1 MPELPFT
8 FKDLQNLNVADQ
20 QRAGKEVASSVDPM
34 VANGMSAQGFL
45 ANRINK
51 LKDNFSTA
59 DGLIDAGMAINP
71 VLRYTDMASK
81 FFGGPG
87 VAEGFQQGVIQPV
100 SDERSGQSEIR
111 LPPMPF

>member
-8 FKDLQNLNVADQ
+8 FKDLQNLNVGDQ
-20 QRAGKEVASSVDPM
+20 QRAAKEASSSVDPTA
-34 VANGMSAQGFL
+34 ANGMSAQGFL

-51 LKDNFSTA
+51 LKDSLSTA
-59 DGLIDAGMAINP
+59 EGLIDAGMAINP

-100 SDERSGQSEIR
+100 GDERSGRSEIR

>member
-8 FKDLQNLNVADQ
+8 FKDLQNLNIADQ
-20 QRAGKEVASSVDPM
+20 KRVSNEAATSVDPTEANR
-34 VANGMSAQGFL
+34 VAAQGFL

-51 LKDNFSTA
+51 LKDNLSTA

-100 SDERSGQSEIR
+100 GDERSGQSEIR

>member
-8 FKDLQNLNVADQ
+8 FKDLQNQNVADQ

-34 VANGMSAQGFL
+34 TANGMSAQGFL

-59 DGLIDAGMAINP
+59 DGLVDAGMAINP
-71 VLRYTDMASK
+71 VLRLHRYGIKVLWWAWSCRRFPT
-81 FFGGPG
+81 
-87 VAEGFQQGVIQPV
+87 
-100 SDERSGQSEIR
+100 RSNSTC
-111 LPPMPF
+111 